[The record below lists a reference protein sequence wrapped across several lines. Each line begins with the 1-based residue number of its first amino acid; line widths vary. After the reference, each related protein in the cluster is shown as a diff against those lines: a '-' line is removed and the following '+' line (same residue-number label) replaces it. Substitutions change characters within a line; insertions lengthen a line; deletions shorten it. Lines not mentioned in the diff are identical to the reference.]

1 MLDSQQPF
9 WVRIRCSG
17 IVGCFFQKGLSN
29 CNKQIFKMA
38 WVSSSLDNDFF
49 PFFFF
54 SVICGMLRT
63 VQKAISPLLSAHT
76 DIRKMVLHIASR
88 VVSGLEVREGVWI
101 CYETYRELHL
111 FEFCVL

>member
-1 MLDSQQPF
+1 
-9 WVRIRCSG
+9 
-17 IVGCFFQKGLSN
+17 
-29 CNKQIFKMA
+29 MA